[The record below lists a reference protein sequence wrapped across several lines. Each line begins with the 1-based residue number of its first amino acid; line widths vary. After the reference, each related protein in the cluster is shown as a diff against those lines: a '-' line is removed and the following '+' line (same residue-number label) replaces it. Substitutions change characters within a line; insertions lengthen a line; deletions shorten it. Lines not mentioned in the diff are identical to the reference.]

1 MIANQLSLLKQ
12 ELDQQRQDL
21 AQRKEAFANLAHKT
35 EVKTPIKFQS
45 GMVTLEVTQEYDDNA
60 KAELPKWNFHFS
72 VAKNN
77 NNVETAKNNN
87 NVETATL
94 AVIQDAFKNK
104 SLKNR
109 KLLESVYFVQADVPL
124 SREKIENYLVR
135 LKEET
140 KRRGKDG
147 IHTERAFIYFTGAVL
162 SGAACTFF
170 ALSP

>member
-1 MIANQLSLLKQ
+1 MIADQLSLLKQ
-12 ELDQQRQDL
+12 ELDQQREDL
-21 AQRKEAFANLAHKT
+21 ARRKEAFANLAHKT

-60 KAELPKWNFHFS
+60 KAALPKWHFHFS

-77 NNVETAKNNN
+77 D

-109 KLLESVYFVQADVPL
+109 KLLESVYFVTADVPL
-124 SREKIENYLVR
+124 SRDKIDNYLVR
-135 LKEET
+135 LKQET